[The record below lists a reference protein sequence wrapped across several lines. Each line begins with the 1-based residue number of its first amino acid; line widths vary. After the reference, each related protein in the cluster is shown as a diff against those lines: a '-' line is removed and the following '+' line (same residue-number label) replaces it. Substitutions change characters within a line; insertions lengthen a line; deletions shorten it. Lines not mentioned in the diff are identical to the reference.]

1 MCALRCNERS
11 LSTWPLRL
19 FLPFVGRSTSSS
31 SLPDRVVVEIYELKW
46 GCFFFLERDETL
58 PVEQSTAT
66 KLVLFFFRR
75 KVYRGEIMSRDERDL
90 MVA

>member
-1 MCALRCNERS
+1 M
-11 LSTWPLRL
+11 
-19 FLPFVGRSTSSS
+19 G
-31 SLPDRVVVEIYELKW
+31 I
-46 GCFFFLERDETL
+46 FFFLERDETL

-75 KVYRGEIMSRDERDL
+75 KVYRGEIMSRDERERDL

>member
-1 MCALRCNERS
+1 MG
-11 LSTWPLRL
+11 
-19 FLPFVGRSTSSS
+19 V
-31 SLPDRVVVEIYELKW
+31 
-46 GCFFFLERDETL
+46 FFFLERDETL